1 MKHCLNSGLSTVE
14 ELQKKID
21 ELTAESKRWQ
31 RKYQNYVVHHAA
43 VMKQITTPEPEPV
56 NYTHLDYAVQA
67 IQTKYPYFTRQM
79 AIAQTR
85 KREAVICRQIAMY
98 LVYNASEISLKST
111 GQMFGNRDHSTVIH
125 ACQVVDD
132 VSDVDKYFRADLQKI
147 EDKFNQLLRE

>member
-1 MKHCLNSGLSTVE
+1 MTNYETNTVE
-14 ELQKKID
+14 ELKKEI
-21 ELTAESKRWQ
+21 EQLKEESRKWQ

-56 NYTHLDYAVQA
+56 NYTHFDYAIEA

-85 KREAVICRQIAMY
+85 KREAVICRQIAMH
-98 LVYNASEISLKST
+98 LVYNASEISLKSA
-111 GQMFGNRDHSTVIH
+111 GKMFGGRDHSTVIH

-132 VSDVDKYFRADLQKI
+132 VCDVDKYFRADFEKI
-147 EDKFNQLLRE
+147 QDKFNELLRL